1 MSDLKMLVTT
11 SLTQAYKN
19 RNNYDMLLC
28 IPVYKVCMILKV
40 SNVFSAV
47 LISEC
52 RRSWD
57 NPWRSCGDEWRRT
70 RIQKGVHQQWIRC
83 RKITSLFKSITLMQW
98 SFQIHDYIY
107 LKKIELKYV
116 VLYCIYLKQIYLHIK
131 VLRLLV
137 ILL

>member
-1 MSDLKMLVTT
+1 MLVTT

-52 RRSWD
+52 RRS
-57 NPWRSCGDEWRRT
+57 
-70 RIQKGVHQQWIRC
+70 
-83 RKITSLFKSITLMQW
+83 
-98 SFQIHDYIY
+98 
-107 LKKIELKYV
+107 
-116 VLYCIYLKQIYLHIK
+116 
-131 VLRLLV
+131 
-137 ILL
+137 

>member
-83 RKITSLFKSITLMQW
+83 RKITSLFQVYNVDAVIISNTWLHLFKEDRIKICCTL
-98 SFQIHDYIY
+98 
-107 LKKIELKYV
+107 
-116 VLYCIYLKQIYLHIK
+116 LHISQAD
-131 VLRLLV
+131 
-137 ILL
+137 ITTY